1 MVVKYFRLAF
11 QPRTKRWIVTT
22 ARSCR
27 ISFCLRCLARYILM
41 IAWNTKHLHTNRW
54 ANYWTRFFK
63 SPSFFF
69 FKSKESLFISLR
81 LCSFSTKGI
90 FFYVTFLYEMLF
102 YLYYHSATTQGNKMP
117 ALQNSFKPAL
127 DSYYTQHDSWMEGL
141 IQENFFRFSEENLV
155 KETNIME
162 KFCLK
167 KHFFHKIVLL

>member
-1 MVVKYFRLAF
+1 
-11 QPRTKRWIVTT
+11 
-22 ARSCR
+22 
-27 ISFCLRCLARYILM
+27 
-41 IAWNTKHLHTNRW
+41 
-54 ANYWTRFFK
+54 
-63 SPSFFF
+63 
-69 FKSKESLFISLR
+69 
-81 LCSFSTKGI
+81 
-90 FFYVTFLYEMLF
+90 MLF

-167 KHFFHKIVLL
+167 KHLFPKIVIL

>member
-41 IAWNTKHLHTNRW
+41 IAWNTKHLHTDGQTIGHVSSNLHHFILFNQKNLYLFPF
-54 ANYWTRFFK
+54 NYV
-63 SPSFFF
+63 
-69 FKSKESLFISLR
+69 LFLLR
-81 LCSFSTKGI
+81 EF

-141 IQENFFRFSEENLV
+141 VQENFFRFSEENLV

-167 KHFFHKIVLL
+167 KPFFPKIVIL